1 MADIFSFEVAKAR
14 QRVRRAERS
23 LEKAN
28 ELLDEHCGVGLGV
41 ALCNRIRTEQTRVID
56 ARARFG
62 KVASAPT
69 AHY

>member
-1 MADIFSFEVAKAR
+1 MAEIFSFEIAKAR
-14 QRVRRAERS
+14 QRVRHAERS
-23 LEKAN
+23 LNRAN
-28 ELLDEHCGVGLGV
+28 ELLDANCGVGLGV

-62 KVASAPT
+62 KINSAPT